1 MAETVEF
8 QRENRLGM
16 KYLIREVSHKEVV
29 IQLKGTE
36 KAIVVKVPTQVVLAA
51 WYKWQILDQYIQDAF
66 AFLNEDEREFILSGL
81 MPGEWEQIFGEIED
95 RTNG

>member
-29 IQLKGTE
+29 IQLRGSE
-36 KAIVVKVPTQVVLAA
+36 KAILVKAPMQVILAA
-51 WYKWQILDQYIQDAF
+51 WYKWQILDQFLQDAF
-66 AFLNEDEREFILSGL
+66 AFLNEDEREFLLTGL
-81 MPGEWEQIFGEIED
+81 LPGEWDKIFDELEERD
-95 RTNG
+95 NG